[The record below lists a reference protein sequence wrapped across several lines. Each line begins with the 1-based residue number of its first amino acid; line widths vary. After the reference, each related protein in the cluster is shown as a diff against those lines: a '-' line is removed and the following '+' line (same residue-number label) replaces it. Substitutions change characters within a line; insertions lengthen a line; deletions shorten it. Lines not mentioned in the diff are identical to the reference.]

1 MPNQRQYTEPNGK
14 QIATIQMPKR
24 CQTLPKQ
31 MSNLF
36 PVTAIDY
43 VRDVRVPLFFFGIP
57 QVGVLSFFVANFALN
72 KFWIAAQFFRWDE
85 NTSIFF
91 FCPAT
96 SIQTSTHD
104 ICSHAFPR
112 MHAYCNRH
120 HTGNSKKFCRT
131 WRVVDEAWLLS
142 SRLRPPCIVPRGV
155 FVVFYLKKNPGVF
168 KKKEIPKKRNSS
180 KCQISVLIAS
190 WQANVVAVPGLRCAR
205 ARCIQ
210 HHTTWATLSAGW
222 VPSQKSCDH
231 KQCDTHGNGCIDV
244 SANSMSAANC

>member
-43 VRDVRVPLFFFGIP
+43 VRDVPVPLFFFGIP

-85 NTSIFF
+85 NTSIIFF
-91 FCPAT
+91 ALQQAFKQAHTIFVHMHSHVCMHTAIAIT
-96 SIQTSTHD
+96 QAIQ
-104 ICSHAFPR
+104 
-112 MHAYCNRH
+112 
-120 HTGNSKKFCRT
+120 KKICRT

-168 KKKEIPKKRNSS
+168 KKEIPRNA
-180 KCQISVLIAS
+180 KFLY
-190 WQANVVAVPGLRCAR
+190 
-205 ARCIQ
+205 
-210 HHTTWATLSAGW
+210 
-222 VPSQKSCDH
+222 
-231 KQCDTHGNGCIDV
+231 
-244 SANSMSAANC
+244 

>member
-43 VRDVRVPLFFFGIP
+43 VRDVPVPLFFFGIP

-85 NTSIFF
+85 NTSIIF
-91 FCPAT
+91 FCSAT

-120 HTGNSKKFCRT
+120 HTGNSKKNLPDLARGRRGMASILTAKASLHCTPGGVR
-131 WRVVDEAWLLS
+131 RLL
-142 SRLRPPCIVPRGV
+142 
-155 FVVFYLKKNPGVF
+155 F
-168 KKKEIPKKRNSS
+168 KKK
-180 KCQISVLIAS
+180 
-190 WQANVVAVPGLRCAR
+190 PG
-205 ARCIQ
+205 
-210 HHTTWATLSAGW
+210 G
-222 VPSQKSCDH
+222 V
-231 KQCDTHGNGCIDV
+231 
-244 SANSMSAANC
+244 